1 MKNKILSSLL
11 LCIGAPLAL
20 VATPANDRK
29 IETAAEA
36 SYNYRTVLEDH
47 VKVKAN
53 DGVVTLTGVV
63 QDKDEKALAAD
74 TVENL
79 PGVTRVQND
88 IRVTSKYPENSDGWI
103 AFKIRSRLLVKA
115 GVSTTGTTVA
125 VHDGV
130 VTLSGKADN
139 LAQKELTEIYA
150 KEIEGVKVVKND
162 LVLKDQIAPE
172 TIGETIDD
180 ASITTQVKYALLRH
194 KSTHAVTTK
203 IVTNDGRIVIT
214 GEAASDAE
222 KALVSKLAADVRGVK
237 SVANSMTIKG

>member
-1 MKNKILSSLL
+1 MKNRILARLL
-11 LCIGAPLAL
+11 LSVGAPLAL
-20 VATPANDRK
+20 VANPANDRK

-47 VKVKAN
+47 VRVKAA
-53 DGVVTLTGVV
+53 DGVVTLSGVV
-63 QDKDEKALAAD
+63 QDKNEKALAQD

-88 IRVTSKYPENSDGWI
+88 IQVTPKYPENSDAWI
-103 AFKIRSRLLVKA
+103 AFQIRSRLLVKG
-115 GVSTTGTTVA
+115 GVSATGTTVA
-125 VHDGV
+125 VQDGA

-150 KEIEGVKVVKND
+150 KEIEGVKAVKND
-162 LVLKDQIAPE
+162 LVLKDQIAQE

-194 KSTHAVTTK
+194 QATHTLKTK
-203 IVTNDGRIVIT
+203 VVTNDGRIVIT
-214 GEAASDAE
+214 GEATSNAE
-222 KALVSKLAADVRGVK
+222 KALVTKLAGDVRGAK
-237 SVANSMTIKG
+237 SVSNGMTIKG